1 MLYSHEMPTYVKSEG
16 REAPIY
22 TLDDFARIKNE
33 GFDYV
38 IDDDTHD
45 IIQALAEE
53 VGAPTYVRTP
63 VFSAVR
69 VNKHDKHGN
78 RKKKNRHTEM
88 SDDDWTAIRNFHTRD
103 VNKVLDSTQIA
114 IGLFRT
120 IMNKLTESNELQQ
133 REALLEAYEQ
143 NAGMSCFN
151 HEMVMKEFFKLAWL
165 SSQMNPVLTSRVY
178 CVVASSLDEQLMKDT
193 LSTAIT
199 SWHNSFDGIE
209 YVDENKDYAAFCRV
223 NESNDER
230 IKMGKFLM
238 AVLITLRK
246 NDNNFVSQSYADL
259 QESFERTLEELVE
272 KLKTRGET
280 KSMRY
285 FTDEY
290 GKNIDGIYSIWNT
303 MSGDV
308 MVCNMS
314 LIYNGIYEIVNGQ
327 YPGISGKTKFLMM
340 AILDDSGYDG
350 DN

>member
-1 MLYSHEMPTYVKSEG
+1 MLYSHAMPTYVMNEVKD
-16 REAPIY
+16 APIY
-22 TLDDFARIKNE
+22 TLDDFSKIKNG

-69 VNKHDKHGN
+69 VNKHEKHGG
-78 RKKKNRHTEM
+78 RKKKRHTEM

-103 VNKVLDSTQIA
+103 VNKVLDSTQVT
-114 IGLFRT
+114 IGSFRT
-120 IMNKLTESNELQQ
+120 IMNKLTESNEVQQ
-133 REALLEAYEQ
+133 REALLETYEQ

-151 HEMVMKEFFKLAWL
+151 HEMVMKEFFRLAWL
-165 SSQMNPVLTSRVY
+165 SSQMNPALTSRVY
-178 CVVASSLDEQLMKDT
+178 CVIASNIDEQVMKET
-193 LSTAIT
+193 LSTAIM
-199 SWHNSFDGIE
+199 SWRNSFDAIE
-209 YVDENKDYAAFCRV
+209 YADENKDYAAFCKA
-223 NESNDER
+223 NENNDER
-230 IKMGKFLM
+230 VKIGKFLM

-246 NDNNFVSQSYADL
+246 NDNGFASKTYVDL
-259 QESFERTLEELVE
+259 QESFEQILEELVE
-272 KLKTRGET
+272 RMKESGET

-327 YPGISGKTKFLMM
+327 YPGISGKTRFLMM

-350 DN
+350 GN